1 MLHDPSLCKRVAKRL
16 CRAERLDWEEDGLHL
31 AQIVLD
37 AERRLIA
44 QIDSRQ
50 TVGPDDSIGWEMAVM
65 AVAHPTVRNYAQTHG
80 RLAGRPRSQR
90 PLDASRDRIHAAA
103 AEPR

>member
-1 MLHDPSLCKRVAKRL
+1 MLHDPSLCKRVARRL

-37 AERRLIA
+37 TERRLIA

-50 TVGPDDSIGWEMAVM
+50 TVGPDDSIGWEMSVM
-65 AVAHPTVRNYAQTHG
+65 AVAHPTVRNYALTHG

-90 PLDASRDRIHAAA
+90 PLDANRDRIHAATV
-103 AEPR
+103 EPQ